1 MEQQRTPIHQSL
13 VRPILLAGAERRLA
27 ILNWLIMAALIFGV
41 GLHLYTLALAAL
53 LGTVGHWGLR
63 QAAKFDPQLS
73 EVYVRHLHYQRFY
86 PPRAEVIAPAAPV
99 HPAVPKIRR
108 Y

>member
-1 MEQQRTPIHQSL
+1 MELQRTPIHQSL

-27 ILNWLIMAALIFGV
+27 IFNWLIMAALIFGV
-41 GLHLYTLALAAL
+41 GLHLYTLALATL
-53 LGTVGHWGLR
+53 MGTVGHWGLR
-63 QAAKFDPQLS
+63 HAAKFDPQLS

-86 PPRAEVIAPAAPV
+86 PPRANVIAPTTPI
-99 HPAVPKIRR
+99 HPAVPKVRR

>member
-1 MEQQRTPIHQSL
+1 MELQRTPVHQSL

-27 ILNWLIMAALIFGV
+27 ILNWLFMAALIFGV
-41 GLHLYTLALAAL
+41 GLHLYTLALATL

-63 QAAKFDPQLS
+63 QAAKFDAQLS

-86 PPRAEVIAPAAPV
+86 PPRADVTAPAAPI
-99 HPAVPKIRR
+99 HPAAPQIRR

>member
-1 MEQQRTPIHQSL
+1 MELQRTPIHQSL

-27 ILNWLIMAALIFGV
+27 ILNWLFMAALIFGV
-41 GLHLYTLALAAL
+41 GLHLYTLALATL
-53 LGTVGHWGLR
+53 LGTVGHWELR

-86 PPRAEVIAPAAPV
+86 PPRASVTAPVAPV
-99 HPAVPKIRR
+99 HPAVPQIRR

>member
-1 MEQQRTPIHQSL
+1 MELQRTPIHQSL

-27 ILNWLIMAALIFGV
+27 ILNWLFMAALIFGV
-41 GLHLYTLALAAL
+41 GLHLYTLALATL

-86 PPRAEVIAPAAPV
+86 PPCAGVTAPV
-99 HPAVPKIRR
+99 APIHPAVPQIRR

>member
-1 MEQQRTPIHQSL
+1 MELQRTPIHQSL

-27 ILNWLIMAALIFGV
+27 ILNWLIMAALVFGV
-41 GLHLYTLALAAL
+41 GLHLYTLAFAAL

-73 EVYVRHLHYQRFY
+73 EVYVRHLHYQRLY
-86 PPRAEVIAPAAPV
+86 PPRAEVTARAAPV
-99 HPAVPKIRR
+99 HPAVPHIRR

>member
-1 MEQQRTPIHQSL
+1 MELQRTPIHQSL

-27 ILNWLIMAALIFGV
+27 ILNWLFMAALIFGV
-41 GLHLYTLALAAL
+41 GLHLYTLALATL

-86 PPRAEVIAPAAPV
+86 PPSADVTAPV
-99 HPAVPKIRR
+99 APIHPAVPQIRR
-108 Y
+108 H

>member
-1 MEQQRTPIHQSL
+1 MELQRTPIHQSL

-41 GLHLYTLALAAL
+41 GLHLYTLALATL
-53 LGTVGHWGLR
+53 MGTVGHWALR
-63 QAAKFDPQLS
+63 HAAKFDPQLS
-73 EVYVRHLHYQRFY
+73 EVYVRHLHYQRLY
-86 PPRAEVIAPAAPV
+86 PPYAEINAPAPPI